1 MKFLCPS
8 CKAKYQIA
16 DEKVSGRSVRMK
28 CRKCGFI
35 IPISE
40 VPPAPP
46 SMVPGAGG
54 VTLPDVPRVPPPPVV
69 TEGPARTPRSSASTD
84 VGSPQ
89 PPRVEAKP
97 PPRRP
102 TLSDVKPPPGK
113 PPASSPRSAPTPSP
127 SVATVQV
134 PKAAPAK
141 PGPARPVAGMG
152 SMDLLAS
159 LGEEEEEQTRMV
171 SGGALAAAFG
181 QLVSEEAN
189 APASEGRN
197 MTADEWFV
205 GINDVPVGPI
215 RLSEIRKRA
224 MLGAITADSLV
235 WRDGLEA
242 WRPLRTFPELVA
254 VLEESMSSLQA
265 SAAPLVPPASRA
277 EASGSG
283 FSPGG
288 TSSTA
293 GVTDDVVVAGLARR
307 GTPIVAWIAVFV
319 ALGFG
324 VVLGFFFFSKQK
336 PPETIVKYVEVAA
349 KGTDQPAAL
358 TETEPGNAESAAS
371 AKSGKT
377 RPPGGGKAIAANGT
391 NDKGVGGGLS
401 GLKGLSGLSPGGPGS
416 PGGSTPGTTPGG
428 GGGQLD
434 AAQIQGTVSRY
445 TGAVKRRCWQPAL
458 DGRDPSAPS
467 TARVV
472 VTIGVAGSGSVQ
484 SVSTTGDPRGYPGLS
499 NCIASSVRAWTFP
512 ATGGSSTA
520 VVPFVFAAQ

>member
-46 SMVPGAGG
+46 SIVPGAGG
-54 VTLPDVPRVPPPPVV
+54 VVLPEVPKAPPPAVV
-69 TEGPARTPRSSASTD
+69 KDTPARTPPSPATAGRSPAA
-84 VGSPQ
+84 P
-89 PPRVEAKP
+89 AA
-97 PPRRP
+97 RRP
-102 TLSDVKPPPGK
+102 TLSDVRTPAPKP
-113 PPASSPRSAPTPSP
+113 ATATSPRGVPAPAPG
-127 SVATVQV
+127 VAAV
-134 PKAAPAK
+134 PAPKPVPVKAAPA
-141 PGPARPVAGMG
+141 PAAPQSAL
-152 SMDLLAS
+152 DLLSA
-159 LGEEEEEQTRMV
+159 LEEEEEATKMV

-181 QLVSEEAN
+181 ALVTQEPD
-189 APASEGRN
+189 APASEARG

-224 MLGAITADSLV
+224 MLGAITLESLV

-254 VLEESMSSLQA
+254 VLEESMSSVRA
-265 SAAPLVPPASRA
+265 SAAPLPAAGSRA
-277 EASGSG
+277 EGSGSG

-288 TSSTA
+288 ITSTA
-293 GVTDDVVVAGLARR
+293 VVTDDIALAGLSRR
-307 GTPIVAWIAVFV
+307 GTPIFAWVAIVV
-319 ALGFG
+319 ALGLG
-324 VVLGFFFFSKQK
+324 LTLGFVFFNKQK

-349 KGTDQPAAL
+349 KGADPAIAAAAQGADQGTP
-358 TETEPGNAESAAS
+358 EQVAS
-371 AKSGKT
+371 AKA
-377 RPPGGGKAIAANGT
+377 KARAATGAKGVAANGAPA
-391 NDKGVGGGLS
+391 DKGSTGGGLA

-416 PGGSTPGTTPGG
+416 PGGATPGTTPGG

-434 AAQIQGTVSRY
+434 AGQIQGTVSRY

-484 SVSTTGDPRGYPGLS
+484 SVSTSGDPRGYPGLA